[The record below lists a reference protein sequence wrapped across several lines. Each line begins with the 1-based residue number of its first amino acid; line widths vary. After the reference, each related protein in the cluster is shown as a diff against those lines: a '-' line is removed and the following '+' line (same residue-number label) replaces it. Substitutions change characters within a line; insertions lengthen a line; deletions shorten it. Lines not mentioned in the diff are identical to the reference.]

1 MRKKDRNIADNK
13 NNYKKYENYIFYGIV
28 LFFIFTMVLIY
39 FQKISEIIAFL
50 AFTLIIFISYLYKSF
65 KIKCDKFIIDD
76 ECKLYNKN
84 IQIYEKLVELRNN
97 IVYWALGFI
106 ATIFLSGSFVEFN
119 REKLFKFVDLVGI
132 INLTIVSFIF
142 IVVYKSGYNYLINQI
157 RVYEKLINVNS
168 KFENME
174 INNLI
179 THLSLGVY
187 FTWLLFAL
195 GGLIKEVGILRNVN
209 NKKISEKIIKQEK
222 VLIEKLEL
230 KEIKYIETIN
240 DSILNKKLESL
251 DEV

>member
-1 MRKKDRNIADNK
+1 MRNIVDNK
-13 NNYKKYENYIFYGIV
+13 NNYKKYGNCTFYVIV
-28 LFFIFTMVLIY
+28 LFFIFTMALIY
-39 FQKISEIIAFL
+39 FQKISEVNAFL
-50 AFTLIIFISYLYKSF
+50 VFTLIIFISYLYRSL

-132 INLTIVSFIF
+132 INLTTVSFIF
-142 IVVYKSGYNYLINQI
+142 IAVYKSGYNYLINQI
-157 RVYEKLINVNS
+157 RVYEKLINVTS

-187 FTWLLFAL
+187 FTWLLFAF
-195 GGLIKEVGILRNVN
+195 GGVIKEVGILRNVN

-222 VLIEKLEL
+222 ILIEKLKKLNL
-230 KEIKYIETIN
+230 KEIEYIETIT
-240 DSILNKKLESL
+240 DSILNKKLENL
-251 DEV
+251 DEM